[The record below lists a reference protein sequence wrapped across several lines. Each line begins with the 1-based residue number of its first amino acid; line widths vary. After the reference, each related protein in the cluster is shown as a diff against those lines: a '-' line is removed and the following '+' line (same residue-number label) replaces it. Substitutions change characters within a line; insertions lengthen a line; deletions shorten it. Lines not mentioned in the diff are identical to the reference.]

1 MTVKKGKKV
10 VEILGILCSPQ
21 LKGRREKIED
31 NRE

>member
-1 MTVKKGKKV
+1 MTVKKEEKV

-21 LKGRREKIED
+21 LEGRREKIEG